1 MSQTNSAT
9 EYRPEVDGLRAVAIV
24 PVLLFHAGL
33 SAFAGGFFGVDVFF
47 VISGY
52 LITAQLASSEK
63 SGFALLGNFYH
74 RRIRRLFPAIAI
86 VSLVTAAIAYLIMTP
101 SQLRLFF
108 SSFTST
114 QVFLQNIYLWQNS
127 GYWDQSLE
135 TSPLMHT
142 WSLAVEEQFYLIFPL
157 LFVAKSMRNAKS
169 VLIGVAITIFVL
181 SFFGALIRF
190 GTSSTGAFF
199 LLPYRAWELMAG
211 AIVALYQLKGK
222 QFFKTKPNVSRLIS
236 NFGMAMIIIAIILGD
251 KSTRHPGLLTL
262 LPVVGT
268 ALLIAFGRE
277 PSLTSRLLSNKLL
290 VAIGKLSYGLYLWHF
305 PILALW
311 RVDKGTELSGIETT
325 AAMVLT
331 FACSYLM
338 WKFAETPFRDRVRTS
353 NKYVAI
359 VATTGFVALV
369 SIGVVGQNT
378 VFGKKSNSELALL
391 EAQARIPT
399 ELDNWIEIDFE
410 SPISGGSM
418 GVTERSSPMGD
429 VVLLG
434 DSHAGALKDSLSAE
448 LEKLNLSGVAF
459 IRAGCPPVSNVIMDP
474 PEKFNCTDFN
484 QIIDIVLKD
493 TFVTDVILFSRWTFY
508 VEGTRY
514 TNYKGYR
521 EDGYEIKF
529 TAPNKKFTSDEERI
543 SYLGDQIKLT
553 VDRLESTGKRVH
565 LIHPLPELGWDPISY
580 AKRFID
586 QGISWH
592 QKLDIPFSDHLER
605 SRRAVEQLDR
615 AASPTTSKLNPAD
628 IFCDQQIT
636 NWCVA
641 SLDNTL
647 YYGDNDHLNENGNKI
662 LASFVGREL
671 GGR

>member
-63 SGFALLGNFYH
+63 SGIALLGNFYH

-86 VSLVTAAIAYLIMTP
+86 VSLVTAVIAYLIMTP
-101 SQLRLFF
+101 SQLRPLF

-157 LFVAKSMRNAKS
+157 LFVAKSMRNSKS

-211 AIVALYQLKGK
+211 AIVALYQLKSK

-311 RVDKGTELSGIETT
+311 RVDKGTELNGIETT

-353 NKYVAI
+353 NKYVAF

-448 LEKLNLSGVAF
+448 LERLNLSGVAF

>member
-63 SGFALLGNFYH
+63 SGIALLGNFYH

-86 VSLVTAAIAYLIMTP
+86 VSLVTAVIAYLIMTP
-101 SQLRLFF
+101 SQLRPLF

-311 RVDKGTELSGIETT
+311 RVDKGTELNGIETT

-353 NKYVAI
+353 NKYVAF

-369 SIGVVGQNT
+369 SIGIVGQNT

-553 VDRLESTGKRVH
+553 VDRLESTGKKVH

>member
-52 LITAQLASSEK
+52 LITAQLASSDK

-86 VSLVTAAIAYLIMTP
+86 VSAVTAVIAYLIMTP
-101 SQLRLFF
+101 SQLRPLF

-169 VLIGVAITIFVL
+169 VLVGVAITIFVL
-181 SFFGALIRF
+181 SFLGALTRF

-211 AIVALYQLKGK
+211 AIVALYSVNDKR
-222 QFFKTKPNVSRLIS
+222 FFKTKPYFSRLIS
-236 NFGMAMIIIAIILGD
+236 NFGMTIIIIAIILGD
-251 KSTRHPGLLTL
+251 ESTRHPGLLTL

-268 ALLIAFGRE
+268 ALLIGFGRE
-277 PSLTSRLLSNKLL
+277 PSLTSRLLNNKLL

-311 RVDKGTELSGIETT
+311 RIDKGTELDGVETT

-331 FACSYLM
+331 FVCSYLM
-338 WKFAETPFRDRVRTS
+338 WKFAETPFRDRVRTR

-369 SIGVVGQNT
+369 SIGLVGQNT

-391 EAQARIPT
+391 EAQAKIPT

-410 SPISGGSM
+410 SPISGGSI
-418 GVTERSSPMGD
+418 GVTERKSPMGD

-448 LEKLNLSGVAF
+448 LERLNLSGVAF

-493 TFVTDVILFSRWTFY
+493 TFVTDVILLSRWTFY
-508 VEGTRY
+508 AEGTRY

-521 EDGYEIKF
+521 EDGYEVKF
-529 TAPNKKFTSDEERI
+529 SAPEKKFTSDEERI
-543 SYLGDQIKLT
+543 TYLGDQIKLT
-553 VDRLESTGKRVH
+553 IDRLESTGKRVH
-565 LIHPLPELGWDPISY
+565 LIYPLPELGWDPISY

-586 QGISWH
+586 QGLSWH
-592 QKLDIPFSDHLER
+592 QKLDIPYGDHLER

-615 AASPTTSKLNPAD
+615 AASPTTFKVDPAD
-628 IFCDQQIT
+628 IFCNRQIT

-647 YYGDNDHLNENGNKI
+647 FYGDNDHLNENGNRL

>member
-1 MSQTNSAT
+1 VSQTNSAT

-63 SGFALLGNFYH
+63 SGIALLGNFYH

-86 VSLVTAAIAYLIMTP
+86 VSLVTAVIAYLIMTP
-101 SQLRLFF
+101 SQLRPLF

-311 RVDKGTELSGIETT
+311 RVDKGTELNGIETT

-353 NKYVAI
+353 NKYVAF

-369 SIGVVGQNT
+369 SIGIVGQNT

-418 GVTERSSPMGD
+418 GVTERTSPMGD

-553 VDRLESTGKRVH
+553 VDRLESTGKKVH

>member
-63 SGFALLGNFYH
+63 SGIALLGNFYH

-86 VSLVTAAIAYLIMTP
+86 VSLVTAVIAYLIMTP
-101 SQLRLFF
+101 SQLRPLF

-418 GVTERSSPMGD
+418 GVTERTSPMGD

-553 VDRLESTGKRVH
+553 VDRLESTGKKVH

>member
-63 SGFALLGNFYH
+63 SGIALLGNFYH

-86 VSLVTAAIAYLIMTP
+86 VSLVTAVIAYLIMTP
-101 SQLRLFF
+101 SQLRPLF

-142 WSLAVEEQFYLIFPL
+142 WSLALEEQFYLIFPL

-311 RVDKGTELSGIETT
+311 RVDKGTELNGIETT

-353 NKYVAI
+353 NKYVAF

-418 GVTERSSPMGD
+418 GVTERTSPMGD

>member
-1 MSQTNSAT
+1 VSQTNSAT

-52 LITAQLASSEK
+52 LITAQLASSDK

-86 VSLVTAAIAYLIMTP
+86 VSAVTAVIAYLIMTP
-101 SQLRLFF
+101 SQLRPLF

-169 VLIGVAITIFVL
+169 VLVGVAITIFVL
-181 SFFGALIRF
+181 SFLGALTRF

-211 AIVALYQLKGK
+211 AIVALYSVNDKR
-222 QFFKTKPNVSRLIS
+222 FFKTKPYFSRLIS
-236 NFGMAMIIIAIILGD
+236 NFGMTIIIIAIILGD
-251 KSTRHPGLLTL
+251 ESTRHPGLLTL

-268 ALLIAFGRE
+268 ALLIGFGRE
-277 PSLTSRLLSNKLL
+277 PSLTSRLLNNKLL

-311 RVDKGTELSGIETT
+311 RIDKGTELDGVETT

-338 WKFAETPFRDRVRTS
+338 WKFAETPFRDRVRTR

-369 SIGVVGQNT
+369 SIGLVGQNT

-391 EAQARIPT
+391 EAQANVPDQ
-399 ELDNWIEIDFE
+399 LDNWVEIDFE
-410 SPISGGSM
+410 APISGGSM
-418 GVTERSSPMGD
+418 GVTERKSPMGD

-434 DSHAGALKDSLSAE
+434 DSHAGALKDSLSSE
-448 LEKLNLSGVAF
+448 LERLNLSGVAF

-474 PEKFNCTDFN
+474 PDKFDCTDFN

-508 VEGTRY
+508 AEGTRY

-521 EDGYEIKF
+521 EDGYEVKF
-529 TAPNKKFTSDEERI
+529 TAPEKKFTSDEERI
-543 SYLGDQIKLT
+543 TYLGDQIKLT
-553 VDRLESTGKRVH
+553 IERLESTGKRVH
-565 LIHPLPELGWDPISY
+565 LIYPLPELGWDPISY

-586 QGISWH
+586 QGLSWH
-592 QKLDIPFSDHLER
+592 QKLDIPYGDHLER

-615 AASPTTSKLNPAD
+615 AASPTTFKLDPAD
-628 IFCDQQIT
+628 LFCNQQVT
-636 NWCVA
+636 DWCVA
-641 SLDNTL
+641 SLGNIL
-647 YYGDNDHLNENGNKI
+647 FYGDNDHLNENGNRL

>member
-63 SGFALLGNFYH
+63 SGIALLGNFYH

-86 VSLVTAAIAYLIMTP
+86 VSLVTAVIAYLIMTP
-101 SQLRLFF
+101 SQLQPLF

-418 GVTERSSPMGD
+418 GVTERTSPMGD

-448 LEKLNLSGVAF
+448 LERLNLSGVAF

-553 VDRLESTGKRVH
+553 VDRLESTGKKVH

>member
-63 SGFALLGNFYH
+63 SGIALLGNFYH

-86 VSLVTAAIAYLIMTP
+86 VSLVTAVIAYLIMTP
-101 SQLRLFF
+101 SQLRPLF

-277 PSLTSRLLSNKLL
+277 PSLTTRLLSNKLL

-311 RVDKGTELSGIETT
+311 RVDKGTELNGIETT

-338 WKFAETPFRDRVRTS
+338 WKFAETPSRDRVRTS
-353 NKYVAI
+353 NKYVAF

-369 SIGVVGQNT
+369 SIGIVGQNT

-418 GVTERSSPMGD
+418 GVTERTSPMGD

-448 LEKLNLSGVAF
+448 LERLNLSGVAF

-553 VDRLESTGKRVH
+553 VDRLESTGKKVH

>member
-63 SGFALLGNFYH
+63 SGIALLGNFYH

-86 VSLVTAAIAYLIMTP
+86 VSLVTAVIAYLIMTP
-101 SQLRLFF
+101 SQLRPLF

-448 LEKLNLSGVAF
+448 LERLNLSGVAF
-459 IRAGCPPVSNVIMDP
+459 IRAGCPPVSNVIVDP